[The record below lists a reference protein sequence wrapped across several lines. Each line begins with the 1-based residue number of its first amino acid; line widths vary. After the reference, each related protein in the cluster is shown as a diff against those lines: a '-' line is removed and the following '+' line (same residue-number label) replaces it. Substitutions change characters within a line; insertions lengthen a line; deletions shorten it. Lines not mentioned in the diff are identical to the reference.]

1 MSVRRGFFTL
11 IYRFG
16 HPRWDT
22 GITPPEVVAQIE
34 GDDRLQPGSALELG
48 CGTGTTAIYLARHG
62 WDATGVDY
70 VGSAIVTARRKA
82 RAAGVRAAFVR
93 GDVTTLAELG
103 VRGPFDFVLD
113 IGCFHG
119 IPAERRPAYAGG
131 VAAVTQPGA
140 TLLMFAF
147 GRPGA
152 CGFLRFGGASHDVV
166 TRTFGG
172 DFEIV
177 DVVHG
182 VERRPEQ
189 PMSPTWYR
197 LRRR

>member
-1 MSVRRGFFTL
+1 MARRALFTL

-16 HPRWDT
+16 RPRWDT
-22 GITPPEVVAQIE
+22 GITPPEVVELIE
-34 GDDRLQPGSALELG
+34 GDGPLPPGRALDLG
-48 CGTGTTAIYLARHG
+48 CGTGTNVIYLARHG

-70 VGSAIVTARRKA
+70 VGRAVAAARQKA
-82 RAAGVRAAFVR
+82 RAAGVTARFVR
-93 GDVTTLAELG
+93 GDVTRLDQIG
-103 VRGPFDFVLD
+103 VAGPFEFVLD

-119 IPAERRPAYAGG
+119 IPAERRQAYAQG
-131 VAAVTQPGA
+131 VAAVTKPDA

-147 GRPGA
+147 GSPRARGP
-152 CGFLRFGGASHDVV
+152 LRFGGASEDVV
-166 TRTFGG
+166 SSAFGA
-172 DFEIV
+172 DFDV
-177 DVVHG
+177 VGVVHG